1 LGVGVK
7 ALSFFWSVPELENE
21 FLWFLRFVREFMD
34 FIIAL
39 SKLLLGVDTV
49 EMSGV
54 PERRDWV
61 WIMEALCW

>member
-1 LGVGVK
+1 
-7 ALSFFWSVPELENE
+7 
-21 FLWFLRFVREFMD
+21 MD